1 MIQLKKSQLHLMEPF
16 APAFHDTTG
25 YTVMQGIGG
34 SAWVDNIAKP
44 KSAIT
49 LYGDFCLLAGEPVG
63 DEIEEEIME
72 MLDLEEQF
80 SRTRKMRQT
89 SSNRQMSQDLHQATG
104 TSSIPQEKLPKA
116 ENEAP

>member
-1 MIQLKKSQLHLMEPF
+1 MEPF

-72 MLDLEEQF
+72 MLDSCGKTWSYLCQNLK
-80 SRTRKMRQT
+80 S
-89 SSNRQMSQDLHQATG
+89 G
-104 TSSIPQEKLPKA
+104 
-116 ENEAP
+116 